1 MNHTL
6 LVLRHATPDERGR
19 DGSQYQQLRRQAH
32 RHRRLRPRGASH
44 APRTTPSVRTTPNK
58 NGREPENN
66 NRERELALTYSGALL

>member
-32 RHRRLRPRGASH
+32 RHRRLRPRGAE
-44 APRTTPSVRTTPNK
+44 PRSTAWVRTTPNQ

-66 NRERELALTYSGALL
+66 NREREFALTYSGALL